1 MFFTLIKYI
10 FYKLNLSFP
19 KFRNLMFK
27 KSFTFIKKSMQNRI
41 IISVSAIVAIVLLF
55 KFCEFKKSDDSSINY
70 NTNLIQQ
77 QIVNVGK
84 LVVTE
89 GHFSEVLTYKNQEKY
104 LLDML
109 SFEKK
114 ALIIVNADVTVAY
127 DLRKVTYNIDEKNK
141 TITIR
146 NIPKEEIKIAPDIQ
160 FYDVEQSKL
169 NPFTGDDYNK
179 INKSVKANLAKKIE
193 KSSLKTNAQN
203 RLISELS
210 KILILTNTMGWKL
223 QYEGKV
229 IENEKD
235 FNQKIKL

>member
-1 MFFTLIKYI
+1 MQKRILVFVGVIIAVVLAFKYCD
-10 FYKLNLSFP
+10 
-19 KFRNLMFK
+19 FK
-27 KSFTFIKKSMQNRI
+27 K
-41 IISVSAIVAIVLLF
+41 
-55 KFCEFKKSDDSSINY
+55 EEDSDLNY

-89 GHFSEVLTYKNQEKY
+89 GHFSEVVTYKNQQKY
-104 LLDML
+104 MMDIL

-114 ALIIVNADVTVAY
+114 ALIVVNADVTVSY
-127 DLRKVTYNIDEKNK
+127 DLHQMKYDIDEKNK
-141 TITIR
+141 TITILS
-146 NIPKEEIKIAPDIQ
+146 IPKEEIKISPDIQ

-179 INKSVKANLAKKIE
+179 IKKSVKANLAKKIE
-193 KSSLKTNAQN
+193 KSSLKSNAQN

-229 IENEKD
+229 IESEKD
-235 FNQKIKL
+235 FNQNIKL

>member
-1 MFFTLIKYI
+1 MQ
-10 FYKLNLSFP
+10 N
-19 KFRNLMFK
+19 MFK
-27 KSFTFIKKSMQNRI
+27 RI
-41 IISVSAIVAIVLLF
+41 IVAAVIVVIIILAF
-55 KFCEFKKSDDSSINY
+55 KFCEFKKGDDSSLDY

-89 GHFSEVLTYKNQEKY
+89 GHFSEVVTYKNQQKY
-104 LLDML
+104 MMDML

-114 ALIIVNADVTVAY
+114 ALIIVNADVTVSY
-127 DLRKVTYNIDEKNK
+127 DLHQMKYDIDEANK
-141 TITIR
+141 TITIVS
-146 NIPKEEIKIAPDIQ
+146 IPKEEIKISPDIK
-160 FYDVEQSKL
+160 FYDVEQSQM

-193 KSSLKTNAQN
+193 KSSLKSNAQN

-223 QYEGKV
+223 QYNGKE
-229 IENEKD
+229 ISNEKELQQD
-235 FNQKIKL
+235 LKL

>member
-1 MFFTLIKYI
+1 ML
-10 FYKLNLSFP
+10 
-19 KFRNLMFK
+19 K
-27 KSFTFIKKSMQNRI
+27 KIIVGAVLVVI
-41 IISVSAIVAIVLLF
+41 IILAF
-55 KFCEFKKSDDSSINY
+55 KFCEFKKEDDSTLDY

-89 GHFSEVLTYKNQEKY
+89 GHFSEVLTYKNQQKY
-104 LLDML
+104 MMDIL

-114 ALIIVNADVTVAY
+114 ALIIVNADVTVSY
-127 DLRKVTYNIDEKNK
+127 DLHQMKYDIDEANK
-141 TITIR
+141 TITILS
-146 NIPKEEIKIAPDIQ
+146 IPKEEIKISPDIK
-160 FYDVEQSKL
+160 FYDVEQSQM

-193 KSSLKTNAQN
+193 KSSLKSNAQN

-223 QYEGKV
+223 QYDGKV

-235 FNQKIKL
+235 FATKVKL

>member
-1 MFFTLIKYI
+1 MLKRILIAVGVIVGI
-10 FYKLNLSFP
+10 F
-19 KFRNLMFK
+19 
-27 KSFTFIKKSMQNRI
+27 
-41 IISVSAIVAIVLLF
+41 LLF
-55 KFCEFKKSDDSSINY
+55 KYCDFKKNDDQDITY

-77 QIVNVGK
+77 QILNVGK

-89 GHFSEVLTYKNQEKY
+89 GHFSEVITYKNQQKY
-104 LLDML
+104 LMDML

-114 ALIIVNADVTVAY
+114 ALVIVNADVTVAY
-127 DLRKVTYNIDEKNK
+127 DLHKMKYDIDEVNK
-141 TITIR
+141 IITIVS
-146 NIPKEEIKIAPDIQ
+146 IPKEEIKISPDIQ

-229 IENEKD
+229 IESEKD
-235 FNQKIKL
+235 FGKQIKL

>member
-1 MFFTLIKYI
+1 MLKRILIAVGVIVGI
-10 FYKLNLSFP
+10 F
-19 KFRNLMFK
+19 
-27 KSFTFIKKSMQNRI
+27 
-41 IISVSAIVAIVLLF
+41 LLF
-55 KFCEFKKSDDSSINY
+55 KYCDFKKNDDQDITY

-77 QIVNVGK
+77 QILNVGK

-89 GHFSEVLTYKNQEKY
+89 GHFSEVITYKNQQKY
-104 LLDML
+104 LMDML

-114 ALIIVNADVTVAY
+114 ALVIVNADVTVAY
-127 DLRKVTYNIDEKNK
+127 DLHKMKYDIDEVNK
-141 TITIR
+141 TITIVS
-146 NIPKEEIKIAPDIQ
+146 IPKEEIKISPDIQ

-210 KILILTNTMGWKL
+210 KLLITTSQLGWTLK
-223 QYEGKV
+223 YEGKV
-229 IENEKD
+229 IESEKD
-235 FNQKIKL
+235 FGKQIKL

>member
-1 MFFTLIKYI
+1 
-10 FYKLNLSFP
+10 
-19 KFRNLMFK
+19 
-27 KSFTFIKKSMQNRI
+27 
-41 IISVSAIVAIVLLF
+41 
-55 KFCEFKKSDDSSINY
+55 
-70 NTNLIQQ
+70 
-77 QIVNVGK
+77 VGK

-89 GHFSEVLTYKNQEKY
+89 GHFSEVVTYKNQQKY
-104 LLDML
+104 MMDIL

-114 ALIIVNADVTVAY
+114 ALIVVNADVTVSY
-127 DLRKVTYNIDEKNK
+127 DLHQMKYDIDEKNK
-141 TITIR
+141 TITILS
-146 NIPKEEIKIAPDIQ
+146 IPKEEIKISPDIQ

-193 KSSLKTNAQN
+193 KSSLKSNAQN

-229 IENEKD
+229 IESEKD
-235 FNQKIKL
+235 FNQNIKL